1 MPSDQ
6 QFSFFS
12 AASAPQAA
20 TAPQPAAAQ
29 AAAPAA
35 PATPAAANRP
45 SAVDIDGLNPAQRDA
60 VLCTHGPLLVLAG
73 AGSGKTRVLT
83 YRIAH
88 MVADEGVRPWQ
99 VLAITFTNKAAA
111 EMRERLNALLPGGT
125 RGMWVCTFHAMCV
138 RMLRDDP
145 ELVGYQPN
153 FTIYDD
159 DDSKR
164 LVKTIMS
171 ELDVDP
177 KQFPIQAIRSQI
189 SAAKNGLVM
198 PDEMQGQAQ
207 TPLER
212 KAAQVY
218 RVLQGRL

>member
-88 MVADEGVRPWQ
+88 MVADEGVAPQRASSRRHPRHVGVHLPRHVRAHASRRPRAGG
-99 VLAITFTNKAAA
+99 LPA
-111 EMRERLNALLPGGT
+111 ELHHL
-125 RGMWVCTFHAMCV
+125 
-138 RMLRDDP
+138 
-145 ELVGYQPN
+145 
-153 FTIYDD
+153 
-159 DDSKR
+159 
-164 LVKTIMS
+164 
-171 ELDVDP
+171 
-177 KQFPIQAIRSQI
+177 
-189 SAAKNGLVM
+189 
-198 PDEMQGQAQ
+198 
-207 TPLER
+207 
-212 KAAQVY
+212 
-218 RVLQGRL
+218 

>member
-1 MPSDQ
+1 MSIDL
-6 QFSFFS
+6 SVLNG
-12 AASAPQAA
+12 PQR
-20 TAPQPAAAQ
+20 Q
-29 AAAPAA
+29 A
-35 PATPAAANRP
+35 
-45 SAVDIDGLNPAQRDA
+45 VE
-60 VLCTHGPLLVLAG
+60 CTEGPLLVLAG

-83 YRIAH
+83 FRIAH
-88 MVADEGVRPWQ
+88 LVNDLGVAPWEI
-99 VLAITFTNKAAA
+99 LAITFTNKAAK
-111 EMRERLNALLPGGT
+111 EMQTRVADIIGPRS
-125 RGMWVCTFHAMCV
+125 RGMWVSTFHSMCV

-164 LVKTIMS
+164 LVKSIMA

-177 KQFPIQAIRSQI
+177 KQFPIQAIRSRI
-189 SAAKNGLVM
+189 SGAKNALVS

-218 RVLQGRL
+218 RALQGRLQRANAMDFDDL